1 MIVTAQLLA
10 SSGDT
15 AYASFQATGGC
26 SVTAADGNALIRSG
40 GASSSTGAVQ
50 ASTETL
56 VTGCTTA
63 STVFSMAYKES
74 PAVAQSW
81 SNRTLTVIPLN

>member
-1 MIVTAQLLA
+1 MIVTSQLLA
-10 SSGDT
+10 GSSDI

-26 SVTAADGNALIRSG
+26 SVTAADQNALIRSG
-40 GASSSTGAVQ
+40 GTSSSTGAVQ

-63 STVFSMAYKES
+63 STTFSMAYKES
-74 PAVAQSW
+74 AAATDAW
-81 SNRTLTVIPLN
+81 SNRTITVIPLN